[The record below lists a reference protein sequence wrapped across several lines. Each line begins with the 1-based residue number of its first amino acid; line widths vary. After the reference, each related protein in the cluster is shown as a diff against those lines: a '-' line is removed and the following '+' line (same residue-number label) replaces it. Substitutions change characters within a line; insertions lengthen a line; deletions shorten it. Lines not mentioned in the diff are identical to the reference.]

1 MINFEKFKLDN
12 GLRVIFHKD
21 TNTPI
26 AAVNILYNVGSKDE
40 DPNKTGFAHL
50 FEHLMFGGSVN
61 IPNFDKALQEA
72 GGSNNAFTNCD
83 YTNYYDTLPKVNI
96 ETALWLESDRMLRL
110 AFTNKSLEVQRKVV
124 IEEFKQNYLN
134 QPYGDF
140 WLLMR
145 PLAYKVHPYRW
156 ATIGKDISHI
166 ENASMQ
172 DVKDFFYK
180 YYAPNNAIL
189 TVAGDFELSEIKKL
203 TEKWFSHINAGDIP
217 DRFLKK
223 EPDQK
228 EQRITEVKR
237 NVPIDSYYKA
247 YHMCERSH
255 KDFYAADLL
264 SDILSNGDSSRLYQS
279 LVKNKTVFSSL
290 DAYITGS
297 IETGLFVFTGKLNKG
312 TDYKRAEK
320 ELDTEIEKIISEKV
334 NNKELQ
340 KVKNKIESKS
350 IFGETDVLNKAMGLS
365 YFELLGNASM
375 INYEVEKYN
384 NVSSEDIQ
392 NVARRIFRK
401 ENSNIIYYK
410 SAN

>member
-1 MINFEKFKLDN
+1 MINFEKFTLDN

-21 TNTPI
+21 SNTPI

-61 IPNFDKALQEA
+61 IPKFDKALQEA
-72 GGSNNAFTNCD
+72 GGSNNAFTNND
-83 YTNYYDTLPKVNI
+83 YTNYYNTLPKENI
-96 ETALWLESDRMLRL
+96 ETAFWLESDRMLRL
-110 AFTNKSLEVQRKVV
+110 AFTKKSLEVQRKVV
-124 IEEFKQNYLN
+124 VEEFKQNYLN

-145 PLAYKVHPYRW
+145 PLAYKLHPYRW
-156 ATIGKDISHI
+156 ATIGKDVSHI

-180 YYAPNNAIL
+180 HYAPNNAVL
-189 TVAGDFELSEIKKL
+189 TVAGDFELSYIKEL
-203 TEKWFSHINAGDIP
+203 TEKWFSNIETRNIP
-217 DRFLKK
+217 EKLIEK
-223 EPDQK
+223 EPEQK
-228 EQRITEVKR
+228 EQRILEVER
-237 NVPIDSYYKA
+237 NVPIDSYYKT

-255 KDFYAADLL
+255 NDFYATDLL

-279 LVKNKTVFSSL
+279 LVKNKMIFSTI
-290 DAYITGS
+290 DAYITGN
-297 IETGLFVFTGKLNKG
+297 IDNGLFVFTGKLNNGENYEKV
-312 TDYKRAEK
+312 EK
-320 ELDTEIEKIISEKV
+320 ELESEIEKIISEKV

-340 KVKNKIESKS
+340 KVKNKIESKF

-365 YFELLGNASM
+365 YYELLGNASM
-375 INYEVEKYN
+375 INNEIEKYN
-384 NVSSEDIQ
+384 KVTAEEIQ
-392 NVARRIFRK
+392 NTARKLFRK

-410 SAN
+410 SIN